1 MTFWNGFAAI
11 LYYFVFNLQFLQ
23 SGKFDTIFGW
33 RYEQKPPFNRFYE
46 NGHRKSIFINHPNCN
61 VYDMRE
67 REAYTYFNGIINFGS
82 KEELKAQRPEYRDMK
97 CAQTRQY
104 KFYNNYIP
112 FISQAP

>member
-1 MTFWNGFAAI
+1 
-11 LYYFVFNLQFLQ
+11 
-23 SGKFDTIFGW
+23 
-33 RYEQKPPFNRFYE
+33 
-46 NGHRKSIFINHPNCN
+46 
-61 VYDMRE
+61 MRE